1 MQVRTIFLG
10 CLLCTAALGAQAS
23 DPRVSVWQLTPQ
35 ATDRVAVPQV
45 SPALRSPVT
54 AARTDADADRSAPAS
69 GGAEPQGASRA
80 TPQIAEGVIDAGSIF
95 DLAARGFS
103 SSEFR
108 LPSVRYGVMVT
119 DRF

>member
-1 MQVRTIFLG
+1 MQVRTIFLT
-10 CLLCTAALGAQAS
+10 CLLCTAAHAAQAS

-54 AARTDADADRSAPAS
+54 AAGTEGSTPAS
-69 GGAEPQGASRA
+69 GQPGPQAASRA
-80 TPQIAEGVIDAGSIF
+80 TPRTAEGVIDAGSIF
-95 DLAARGFS
+95 DLAARSFS